1 MSSLGARTFLK
12 SVVVLFAV
20 VGFVTSVRQLAA
32 QVSAPLANP
41 DIDHVGIIV
50 RDIKQTTKMFED
62 TFGIKIPEPTPFGPL
77 IYLEKPPAGLE
88 KSKILMVHFKIGSLG
103 IELIQPL
110 SGPGPHI
117 DHLQNFGPGLQ
128 HIALHA
134 KDQPGV
140 IKYLRGKGG
149 AFTMRTY
156 VDLKDTMGVTWEVQG
171 PRQ

>member
-1 MSSLGARTFLK
+1 FK
-12 SVVVLFAV
+12 SVVTLFAV
-20 VGFVTSVRQLAA
+20 IGLVTSVRQLAA

-41 DIDHVGIIV
+41 DIDHVGIVV
-50 RDIKQTTKMFED
+50 RDIKATTKMFED

-110 SGPGPHI
+110 SGPGPHW
-117 DHLQNFGPGLQ
+117 DDLQKYGPGLE
-128 HIALHA
+128 HIALHT

-140 IKYLRGKGG
+140 IKYLRG
-149 AFTMRTY
+149 
-156 VDLKDTMGVTWEVQG
+156 
-171 PRQ
+171 